1 MIQAVCRDYGFD
13 CDFTAD
19 GDIETVID
27 QFMKHVADKH
37 GIEYQRESVTKYLF
51 IQNKCSH

>member
-19 GDIETVID
+19 GDIDTVID
-27 QFMKHVADKH
+27 HFVKHVADKH
-37 GIEYQRESVTKYLF
+37 GIEYQRETVTKYLL
-51 IQNKCSH
+51 NK